1 MQFILVRRNM
11 IMIKATDSD
20 YEIDDGRNRY
30 VLATLVADNKDEVIA
45 HGTSG
50 QGVIGL
56 QPNDI
61 MTFGSTCLTTD
72 GKFGMLDSSDAWQ
85 FR

>member
-1 MQFILVRRNM
+1 
-11 IMIKATDSD
+11 MIKATDSQF
-20 YEIDDGRNRY
+20 EKNENGQRQ
-30 VLATLVADNKDEVIA
+30 VLATLVSDNKDEVIA

-56 QPNDI
+56 QSNDI
-61 MTFGSTCLTTD
+61 MTFGSTCLTAD
-72 GKFGMLDSSDAWQ
+72 GKFGMLDSSDVWQ